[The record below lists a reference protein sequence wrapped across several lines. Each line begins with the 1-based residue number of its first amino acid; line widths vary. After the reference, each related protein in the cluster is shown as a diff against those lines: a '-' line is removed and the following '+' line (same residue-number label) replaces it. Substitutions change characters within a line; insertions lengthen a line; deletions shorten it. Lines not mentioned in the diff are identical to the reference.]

1 MQERKMF
8 LKVLLSVCL
17 FMVGAGGALADEVTF
32 TAGVDTG
39 TNSVT
44 KDGVTVSMSNMSGDS
59 YYVCEQFTSISVEVP
74 GIITQVVLTFTDSGS
89 NGPGKLYGGSQYSIS
104 GNTGTWTGSSFSL
117 SLNVNSEARIT
128 SVGVTYTPTEFSFSE
143 NFDNVTFASLDNAGW
158 TRSNLELVSQQ
169 GVNDSKAAKLATT
182 SDAGTLT
189 TPKLTNLPNV
199 AVLKFS
205 SKKYNSS
212 ASGVYISLSGSNC
225 TLSQSSFELNNSYQE
240 FIVIVTKTGNSP
252 KISFTAVKNKQVYLD
267 NVSITSGYV
276 PVTITTAK
284 YATFCNAMATD
295 FSSTGITV
303 YKVKASG
310 GVARLTKVSDGIVP
324 AGEGVVLYKDVTEA
338 ETIAVP
344 MTTTTASLSDND
356 MVGVT
361 ERTLVTK
368 TGTGGKYNYI
378 LQSGEG
384 GSIVFNMAI
393 EDGAYMPE
401 GRAYLSTADGVA
413 SRLSVLFCDE
423 AGIADRRAETA
434 DRHDAIDLYGRKWR
448 RGSLPRGLYIIDGK
462 KTIVK

>member
-1 MQERKMF
+1 MMQERKMF

-44 KDGVTVSMSNMSGDS
+44 KDGVTVTTSDMLGNN
-59 YYVCEQFTSISVEVP
+59 YYVCSSLNTINTVSIQSSND
-74 GIITQVVLTFTDSGS
+74 ITKVVLTFTASGTNTYGPTSLIAKGYVARTPNS
-89 NGPGKLYGGSQYSIS
+89 NQ
-104 GNTGTWTGSSFSL
+104 GTWTG
-117 SLNVNSEARIT
+117 NSKSVTLTANSTTAHLT
-128 SVGVTYTPTEFSFSE
+128 SIVVTY
-143 NFDNVTFASLDNAGW
+143 DAVT
-158 TRSNLELVSQQ
+158 
-169 GVNDSKAAKLATT
+169 
-182 SDAGTLT
+182 
-189 TPKLTNLPNV
+189 
-199 AVLKFS
+199 
-205 SKKYNSS
+205 
-212 ASGVYISLSGSNC
+212 
-225 TLSQSSFELNNSYQE
+225 
-240 FIVIVTKTGNSP
+240 
-252 KISFTAVKNKQVYLD
+252 
-267 NVSITSGYV
+267 V

-310 GVARLTKVSDGIVP
+310 GVARLTEVSGGIVP

-344 MTTTTASLSDND
+344 MTTTTASLSDNE

-434 DRHDAIDLYGRKWR
+434 GRHDAIDLYGRKWGS
-448 RGSLPRGLYIIDGK
+448 GSLPRGLYIIDGK